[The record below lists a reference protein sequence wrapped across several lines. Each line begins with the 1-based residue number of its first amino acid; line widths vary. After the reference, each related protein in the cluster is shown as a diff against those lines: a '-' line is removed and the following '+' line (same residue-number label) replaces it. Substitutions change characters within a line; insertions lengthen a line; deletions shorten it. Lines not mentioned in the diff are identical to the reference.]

1 MHETKVISTAKSSSI
16 FNSLKAR
23 LIASA
28 LLLILVLMPLI
39 GFTLNDAFKLQ
50 IKSAAKNE
58 LSAYVYSVLAVTEVV
73 DNQLVMPE
81 YLLDNQFNVI
91 ESGLYALISMPFD
104 IQNSTLSE
112 STSLSETTHNT
123 LTKETATQMTNI
135 LWQSASF
142 LGMQIPSDLG
152 HPATGKSQFT
162 EVELAGKPYLIY
174 SFSASFEQRPNA
186 NKKVTQPFAI
196 TLHIIKDQASFQ
208 HQIKQFSKQLWS
220 WLWILMALLVI
231 VQLVWLWWTLK
242 PLAKFTQELNSI
254 EQGHKNQLSEHY
266 PNELQAVA
274 QQLNTLL
281 NTEQNQRKRYRNA
294 LSDLAHSLKT
304 PLAVIQSQQGLS
316 RSSMEQV
323 GVINRIIG
331 HQLKRAQSAADASWH
346 LGTKVNLVCD
356 KLVRTLTKIYR
367 EPQILISQQVD
378 QEAIFK
384 GDEQDLTE
392 ILGNVLDNACKAAK
406 SQVVLTVTST
416 EMGLIIRVEDDGK
429 GISDEQQAQIFKR
442 GIRADSYQQGH
453 GIGLAI
459 VRDLVDSYHGQL
471 VVSKSEKLG
480 GAKFEFSFGGNVS

>member
-1 MHETKVISTAKSSSI
+1 MGEVNVTKSSGI
-16 FNSLKAR
+16 LNSLKVR
-23 LIASA
+23 LVASA

-39 GFTLNDAFKLQ
+39 GFTLNDAFKRQ
-50 IKSAAKNE
+50 VTSAAKNE
-58 LSAYVYSVLAVTEVV
+58 LSAYIYSVLAVTEVE

-91 ESGLYALISMPFD
+91 ESGLYALIS
-104 IQNSTLSE
+104 
-112 STSLSETTHNT
+112 TSSIKKRGSKVNAFSSSVAAAQ
-123 LTKETATQMTNI
+123 KSNI

-142 LGMQIPSDLG
+142 LGIQVPSELA
-152 HPATGKSQFT
+152 HPVTGESQFT

-174 SFSASFEQRPNA
+174 SFSASFEQPANA
-186 NKKVTQPFAI
+186 NKELSQPFSM
-196 TLHIIKDQASFQ
+196 TLHIIKDQTNFQ
-208 HQIKQFSKQLWS
+208 HQIKHFSKQLWS
-220 WLWILMALLVI
+220 WLGILMALLVI
-231 VQLVWLWWTLK
+231 VQLVWLRWTLK
-242 PLAKFTQELNSI
+242 PITKFAQELKGI
-254 EQGHKNQLSEHY
+254 EQGQKNQLIEHY

-356 KLVRTLTKIYR
+356 KLVRTLNKIYR
-367 EPQILISQQVD
+367 EPQILISQHVD
-378 QEAIFK
+378 QAAIFK
-384 GDEQDLTE
+384 GDQQDLTE

-406 SQVVLTVTST
+406 SQVLLTISNTDS
-416 EMGLIIRVEDDGK
+416 GLIICVEDDGQ

-480 GAKFEFSFGGNVS
+480 GAKFEFSFGVNVS